1 MFDQVETSLLAL
13 AQSLPLELFVLIG
26 SIVEEVIAPVPALA
40 VMLVAGSA
48 AAVQGLTVL
57 DLIPLAIIAALG
69 KALGAIVVY
78 MISASMGTLVLT
90 KYGRY
95 FRVSA
100 EEIHDLGKHLKGT
113 KRDYVFLTV
122 LRALPIIPSSVVSLG
137 CGLLKI
143 PFRLFLITTFI
154 GTIVRDGIFLYVG
167 YSGVGVLED
176 FATKA
181 TDIESIL
188 QTGFIVLVLITF
200 AYIYYRR
207 KKNRPLLDNM

>member
-143 PFRLFLITTFI
+143 PFKLFLITTFI

-167 YSGVGVLED
+167 YSGVGVLKD
-176 FATKA
+176 FANKA
-181 TDIESIL
+181 TDIESVL

-207 KKNRPLLDNM
+207 KKNRPLLDDM